1 MMIPRDISTNQYAV
15 LIFWHSKNEENT
27 MLGRIPPAKSL
38 QTVSVLV
45 PTYMEKN
52 NITDL
57 IESIN
62 KNLTGFTF
70 EVVVIDDNSPDGTA
84 GMVRQLTKDYAKTKL
99 IVRSSKMVLGSAYR
113 DGFSA
118 SSYERIVEMD
128 ADMSHNPQEI
138 TKLLQSLNQD
148 DIVIGSSYI
157 QGGNIVGW
165 NWRRK
170 LISWGANRFARAV
183 LGLKPKDV
191 TSGFRVYSKGAFE
204 KIITQSKL
212 NGYAFQIKI
221 LYLAAK
227 FGFKVK
233 EVPITFNERKEAKS
247 KLGTKETF
255 SFAVAMVSLSFRRVK
270 VD

>member
-1 MMIPRDISTNQYAV
+1 MMIPRAISAA
-15 LIFWHSKNEENT
+15 IRRSHSFGTQKMRKNT
-27 MLGRIPPAKSL
+27 MLGRIPPVKSL

-52 NITDL
+52 NITVL
-57 IESIN
+57 IKSIN
-62 KNLTGFTF
+62 ENLSGYTF
-70 EVVVIDDNSPDGTA
+70 EVVIIDDNSSDGTA
-84 GMVRQLTKDYAKTKL
+84 NEVRLLTKDYAKTKL
-99 IVRSSKMVLGSAYR
+99 IVRSGKMGLGSAYR

-118 SSYERIVEMD
+118 SSYEYIVEMD

-138 TKLLQSLNQD
+138 IKLLQSLNQN
-148 DIVIGSSYI
+148 DIVIGSRYI
-157 QGGNIVGW
+157 PGGNIVGW

-170 LISWGANRFARAV
+170 LISWGANCFVRAV
-183 LGLKPKDV
+183 FRLKQKDV

-204 KIITQSKL
+204 RIITQSKL
-212 NGYAFQIKI
+212 NGYGFQIEV

-233 EVPITFNERKEAKS
+233 EVPITFNERKEGKS
-247 KLGTKETF
+247 KLGTKEIL
-255 SFAVAMVSLSFRRVK
+255 SFAKAMFSLRFRRVK

>member
-1 MMIPRDISTNQYAV
+1 
-15 LIFWHSKNEENT
+15 
-27 MLGRIPPAKSL
+27 
-38 QTVSVLV
+38 
-45 PTYMEKN
+45 MEKN
-52 NITDL
+52 NIADL
-57 IESIN
+57 IKSVN
-62 KNLTGFTF
+62 KNLLGNIF

-84 GMVRQLTKDYAKTKL
+84 NEVRRLTKDFANIKL
-99 IVRSSKMVLGSAYR
+99 IVRPGKMGLGSAYR

-118 SSYERIVEMD
+118 SSYKYIVEMD

-138 TKLLQSLNQD
+138 TKLLQSLNQN
-148 DIVIGSSYI
+148 DIVIGSRYI

-165 NWRRK
+165 NRRRR

-191 TSGFRVYSKGAFE
+191 TSGFRVYSKGASE

-212 NGYAFQIKI
+212 NGYAFQIEI

-233 EVPITFNERKEAKS
+233 EVPITFNERKEGKS
-247 KLGTKETF
+247 KLGTKEIF
-255 SFAVAMVSLSFRRVK
+255 SFATAMVSLRFRRVK

>member
-1 MMIPRDISTNQYAV
+1 
-15 LIFWHSKNEENT
+15 
-27 MLGRIPPAKSL
+27 MLGRIPPTKSL

-52 NITDL
+52 NIADL

-62 KNLTGFTF
+62 KNLSGCTF
-70 EVVVIDDNSPDGTA
+70 EVIVIDDNSPDGTA
-84 GMVRQLTKDYAKTKL
+84 EVVRRLTKDYAKTKL
-99 IVRSSKMVLGSAYR
+99 IVRSSKMGLGSAYR

-118 SSYERIVEMD
+118 SSYEYIVEMD

-138 TKLLQSLNQD
+138 TKLLQSLNQN
-148 DIVIGSSYI
+148 DIVIGSRYI
-157 QGGNIVGW
+157 RGGNIVGW

-170 LISWGANRFARAV
+170 LISWGANRFVRTV

-204 KIITQSKL
+204 RIITQSKL
-212 NGYAFQIKI
+212 NGYAFQIEV
-221 LYLAAK
+221 LYLASK
-227 FGFKVK
+227 LGLKVK
-233 EVPITFNERKEAKS
+233 EVPITFNERKEGKS
-247 KLGTKETF
+247 KLGTKEIVGFAATMF
-255 SFAVAMVSLSFRRVK
+255 SLRFRRVK

>member
-1 MMIPRDISTNQYAV
+1 
-15 LIFWHSKNEENT
+15 

-52 NITDL
+52 NIANL
-57 IESIN
+57 IESVN
-62 KNLTGFTF
+62 KNLSGNIF

-84 GMVRQLTKDYAKTKL
+84 NEVRLLTKDYANIKL
-99 IVRSSKMVLGSAYR
+99 IVRPGKMGLGSAYR

-118 SSYERIVEMD
+118 SSYEYIVEMD

-148 DIVIGSSYI
+148 DIVIGSRYI

-170 LISWGANRFARAV
+170 LISWGANHFARTV

-204 KIITQSKL
+204 KIITQSRL
-212 NGYAFQIKI
+212 NGYAFQIEI

-233 EVPITFNERKEAKS
+233 EVPITFNERKEGKS
-247 KLGTKETF
+247 KLGTKEIF
-255 SFAVAMVSLSFRRVK
+255 SFAATMVSLRFRRVK

>member
-1 MMIPRDISTNQYAV
+1 
-15 LIFWHSKNEENT
+15 

-52 NITDL
+52 NIADL
-57 IESIN
+57 IESVN
-62 KNLTGFTF
+62 KNLLGNIF

-84 GMVRQLTKDYAKTKL
+84 NEVRRLTKDFANIKL
-99 IVRSSKMVLGSAYR
+99 IVRPGKMGLGSAYR
-113 DGFSA
+113 DGFSV
-118 SSYERIVEMD
+118 SSYKYIVEMD

-138 TKLLQSLNQD
+138 TKLLQSLNQN
-148 DIVIGSSYI
+148 DIVIGSRYI

-165 NWRRK
+165 SWRRK
-170 LISWGANRFARAV
+170 LISWSANHFARTV
-183 LGLKPKDV
+183 LRLKPKDV

-212 NGYAFQIKI
+212 NSYAFQIEV
-221 LYLAAK
+221 LYLASK

-233 EVPITFNERKEAKS
+233 EVPITFSERKEGKS
-247 KLGTKETF
+247 KLGTKEIF
-255 SFAVAMVSLSFRRVK
+255 GFAKAMISLRFRRVK

>member
-1 MMIPRDISTNQYAV
+1 
-15 LIFWHSKNEENT
+15 
-27 MLGRIPPAKSL
+27 MLGRIPPAKNL

-62 KNLTGFTF
+62 KNLSGNIF

-84 GMVRQLTKDYAKTKL
+84 NEVRRLTKDYANTKL
-99 IVRSSKMVLGSAYR
+99 IVRPGKMGLGSAYR
-113 DGFSA
+113 DGFRA
-118 SSYERIVEMD
+118 SSYEYIVEMD

-138 TKLLQSLNQD
+138 TKLLQSLNQN
-148 DIVIGSSYI
+148 DIVTGSRYI
-157 QGGNIVGW
+157 HGGNIVGW

-191 TSGFRVYSKGAFE
+191 TSGFRVYSKVAFE

-212 NGYAFQIKI
+212 NGYAFQIEI

-233 EVPITFNERKEAKS
+233 EVPITFSERKEGKS
-247 KLGTKETF
+247 KLGNKEIF
-255 SFAVAMVSLSFRRVK
+255 SFAAAMVSLRFRRVK